1 VRASQQGAPLS
12 RRITRSSDTRGPAE
26 PSRYGSA
33 GGARL
38 AYVMTVA
45 ALRSLITD
53 RQAELPLRRRRF
65 TLSLL
70 VVLFAELIGFAVIA
84 YVLTRLV

>member
-1 VRASQQGAPLS
+1 
-12 RRITRSSDTRGPAE
+12 
-26 PSRYGSA
+26 
-33 GGARL
+33 
-38 AYVMTVA
+38 MTVA

-70 VVLFAELIGFAVIA
+70 VVLIAELIGLAVIA